1 MVQFL
6 LWIKF
11 IKKNE
16 NFSFEMDL
24 EKQVEIGITYV
35 LQLYSSTMTLQQPLM
50 LRL

>member
-35 LQLYSSTMTLQQPLM
+35 LQLYSRTTTDVTVITE
-50 LRL
+50 